1 MRFIIRFTAESF
13 LSISIIQFTTWNK
26 VYSVREKYLVIDQ
39 NAKDEYKWFR
49 YHMDF
54 VDSMEHYF
62 LEFQCIT
69 INHLSINFGL
79 KTLKKGKVL
88 KIQ

>member
-1 MRFIIRFTAESF
+1 MRFIIRLSAESF
-13 LSISIIQFTTWNK
+13 LSISIIQFTTRNK
-26 VYSVREKYLVIDQ
+26 VYSVRKKYIVIGQ
-39 NAKDEYKWFR
+39 NAKDVHKWFR
-49 YHMDF
+49 YDMDF
-54 VDSMEHYF
+54 VDSMEHFF

-88 KIQ
+88 KTQ